1 MARIA
6 FALSILAALAAC
18 ATDPAAEPPA
28 VAAVAP
34 QAPQPTAPCVPR
46 PEIIAEALAAR
57 YGEEVTAGGVDA
69 NGNLVS
75 VYSGPRG
82 SWTITVTRP
91 DGLTC
96 LMSAGDG
103 WSQVATGTAS

>member
-6 FALSILAALAAC
+6 FALPIIASLAAC
-18 ATDPAAEPPA
+18 ATGPAPEPPA
-28 VAAVAP
+28 VAAAAP
-34 QAPQPTAPCVPR
+34 RAVDSAVPCVPR
-46 PEIIAEALAAR
+46 PEIIAQALAAR
-57 YGEEVTAGGVDA
+57 YGEAVTAGGVDA

-91 DGLTC
+91 DGVTC
-96 LMSAGDG
+96 LISAGDG
-103 WSQVATGTAS
+103 WAQAAGGAAS